1 MYDPVVTMSFETTGK
16 LQFRGKQCFRDVIL
30 VPTVT
35 SGPLI
40 LSRLDT
46 QLGTLCDS
54 EFSLSFFRSQV

>member
-16 LQFRGKQCFRDVIL
+16 LQFRGKQCFRDMIL
-30 VPTVT
+30 VPSMT
-35 SGPLI
+35 SGPFI

-54 EFSLSFFRSQV
+54 EFSLSFFKSQV